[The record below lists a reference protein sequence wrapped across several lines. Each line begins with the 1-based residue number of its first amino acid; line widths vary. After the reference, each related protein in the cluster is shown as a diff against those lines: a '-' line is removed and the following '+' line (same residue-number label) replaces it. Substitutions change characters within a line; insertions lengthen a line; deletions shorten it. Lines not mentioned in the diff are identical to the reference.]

1 MASFKIHISF
11 GIILGIIAMAA
22 VLFYTSLASGF
33 LFAVLFFLAII
44 LGSFL
49 PDFDS
54 DEGMPFQI
62 AFGLAA
68 LVSAAITL
76 IYFYPHTKIFGVGVY
91 QKDPHDFKLLVGA
104 PLGVF
109 IFTRF
114 ILGAVFKR
122 FTHHRGIFH
131 SLPML
136 GVAALSALLIF
147 NQFNFSP
154 RAKVL
159 LAGGV
164 GLGFL
169 GHLILDELKSATRF
183 RGIFLIP
190 SHSLGSALKLVSRSR
205 IATIFVYFIL
215 AVLIGSNWSILKQF

>member
-22 VLFYTSLASGF
+22 VLFYTSLAGGF
-33 LFAVLFFLAII
+33 LFAVLFFLAIV

-54 DEGMPFQI
+54 DESMPFQI
-62 AFGLAA
+62 VFGLAA
-68 LVSAAITL
+68 LVSAAIIL
-76 IYFYPHTKIFGVGVY
+76 IYFYK
-91 QKDPHDFKLLVGA
+91 QDPHNLKFLIGA
-104 PLGVF
+104 PLVVF
-109 IFTRF
+109 IFIRF
-114 ILGAVFKR
+114 ILGAIFKK

-131 SLPML
+131 SLPMM
-136 GVAALSALLIF
+136 GVAALSSLLIF
-147 NQFNFSP
+147 SQFNFSP
-154 RAKVL
+154 REKIL

-169 GHLILDELKSATRF
+169 GHLILDELKSAARF

-205 IATIFVYFIL
+205 IATVFLYLIL
-215 AVLIGSNWSILKQF
+215 AVLIGSNWPILKQF

>member
-1 MASFKIHISF
+1 MASFKTHISF
-11 GIILGIIAMAA
+11 GIILGIVAMVA

-33 LFAVLFFLAII
+33 LFSVLFFLAIV

-54 DEGMPFQI
+54 DESMPFQI
-62 AFGLAA
+62 VFGLAA
-68 LVSAAITL
+68 LVSAAIIL
-76 IYFYPHTKIFGVGVY
+76 IYFYK
-91 QKDPHDFKLLVGA
+91 QDPHNFKFLIGA
-104 PLGVF
+104 PLAVF
-109 IFTRF
+109 IFVRF
-114 ILGAVFKR
+114 ILGAIFKK

-131 SLPML
+131 SLPMM
-136 GVAALSALLIF
+136 GAAALSALLIF
-147 NQFNFSP
+147 SQFNFSP
-154 RAKVL
+154 REKIL

-205 IATIFVYFIL
+205 IATVFLYLIL
-215 AVLIGSNWSILKQF
+215 AVLIGSNWPILKQF